1 MGVDNYTALKQVSL
15 IINEPSLTQ
24 LGSWRLTAVVN
35 VTVATWIG
43 NAAAVLSGTWGA
55 VTRRAHQSGYSRTAV
70 YTHAQRVVQAV
81 ASAQAGGISYD
92 ALWHENERLKAENDA
107 LWQAWAAAEELSEA
121 KQRAFAGSGCAMGL
135 SLSQIVTL
143 FAIVLPLGIV
153 PNRAMVGRWVQAAAT
168 QAGRLLVVLDLACQ
182 ARIRVLCL
190 DEIFLHREPV
200 LMAIEPHSMAWMAG
214 QRGPDRSGESWR
226 EVITHW
232 PCLEHVIA
240 DGGQGL
246 ERGVK
251 LANAARGMQ
260 GEAAETIA
268 RQAMTMGLDVC
279 HTQRELERVL
289 QRQWK
294 HAERQL
300 DTASQAD
307 AKVERYRRQG
317 REPRGVS
324 GVAGRAWRKA
334 ERLFDQVVHA
344 QEAVQQ
350 IAAALSWFDATGRLY
365 CRQTAQAQFDAAC
378 QQLQGDCW
386 RKVKRLLSD
395 ERTLKHLDQLHAH
408 LATAVSDPVLRE
420 ALTRLWYIH
429 DQMRQ
434 VQDDTCLRLRQLVV
448 IEQVLCERLCP
459 QWQSAYRR
467 VDELLRRAVRA
478 SSAVECVNS
487 VVRMQQG
494 RHRHVSQGL
503 LDLKRLYWNCRVFRE
518 GKRKGKSPYD
528 LLGLHLPSADWWQLL
543 QMAPAE
549 VEQKLL
555 TQEVRA

>member
-1 MGVDNYTALKQVSL
+1 M
-15 IINEPSLTQ
+15 INAPSLTQ
-24 LGSWRLTAVVN
+24 LGSWRLTAVLN
-35 VTVATWIG
+35 GTVATWIG

-55 VTRRAHQSGYSRTAV
+55 VTRRAQQSGASRTAV
-70 YTHAQRVVQAV
+70 YTHAQRVIQAV
-81 ASAQAGGISYD
+81 ASEQAGGISYD

-107 LWQAWAAAEELSEA
+107 LWQAWAEAEELSEA

-135 SLSQIVTL
+135 SLSQLVTL
-143 FAIVLPLGIV
+143 LAIVLPLGAV
-153 PNRAMVGRWVQAAAT
+153 PSRAMVGRWVQAAAA

-182 ARIRVLCL
+182 ARVRVLCL

-214 QRGPDRSGESWR
+214 QRGPDRSGESWC

-268 RQAMTMGLDVC
+268 RQAMTMGLDVF

-307 AKVERYRRQG
+307 AKVARYRRQG

-334 ERLFDQVVHA
+334 ERLCDQAGHA

-350 IAAALSWFDATGRLY
+350 IAAALSWFDATGQLS
-365 CRQTAQAQFDAAC
+365 CRQTAQAQLDAAS
-378 QQLQGDCW
+378 QQLQGACW
-386 RKVKRLLSD
+386 GKVKRLLHD
-395 ERTLKHLDQLHAH
+395 ERTLRHVDRLSAH
-408 LATAVSDPVLRE
+408 LAAAVSEPVMRD
-420 ALTRLWYIH
+420 ALTRLWYMN

-434 VQDDTCLRLRQLVV
+434 AQGDARIRLRQLVV
-448 IEQVLCERLCP
+448 IAQALCERLCA
-459 QWQSAYRR
+459 QWQSA
-467 VDELLRRAVRA
+467 
-478 SSAVECVNS
+478 SKC
-487 VVRMQQG
+487 
-494 RHRHVSQGL
+494 
-503 LDLKRLYWNCRVFRE
+503 LDRNFYIYFISKV
-518 GKRKGKSPYD
+518 
-528 LLGLHLPSADWWQLL
+528 
-543 QMAPAE
+543 MM
-549 VEQKLL
+549 
-555 TQEVRA
+555 